1 MPDLLFVYGSLRAGE
16 TACHLLS
23 ECSFVGTAAVAGVLG
38 SANGYPL
45 LVAGPGWVH
54 GELYRLPGG
63 LGRRQVLEALDQ
75 YEGVP
80 GGAYI
85 RSVIR
90 AGGTE
95 AWTYV
100 GSGNDY
106 QPDG

>member
-23 ECSFVGTAAVAGVLG
+23 GCRFVGTAAVAGVLG
-38 SANGYPL
+38 SANGYQL
-45 LVAGPGWVH
+45 LMAGPGWVH
-54 GELYRLPGG
+54 GELYRLPVG
-63 LGRRQVLEALDQ
+63 LGRRQALETLDR

-80 GGAYI
+80 GGLYT

-100 GSGNDY
+100 SSFDDN